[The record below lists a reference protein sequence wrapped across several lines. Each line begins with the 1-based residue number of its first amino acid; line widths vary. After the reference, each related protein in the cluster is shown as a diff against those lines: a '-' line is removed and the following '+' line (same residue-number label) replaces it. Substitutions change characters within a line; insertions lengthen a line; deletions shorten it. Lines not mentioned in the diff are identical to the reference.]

1 MGNSMRSHPEVH
13 LWKRLVA
20 SLGIDYIALIIFLLI
35 FLALFASY
43 GSRITVT
50 DGSVVWPTVVLIVI
64 VISRI
69 IVQRRRL
76 QTGNH
81 QARREVIRESLTI
94 IRDWLPIILLILV
107 YENLRLLTGRIRP
120 DNIDAYL
127 YSADVALF
135 GVEPTIW
142 AQQFVNPWLT
152 DYFAFSYTL
161 YFFFPLILATTLY
174 VRKKREDFRE
184 LMLGVVLLMYVGF
197 LLYITFPA
205 GPPRFT
211 IAHLYDPPRLHGIFG
226 LFETTQ
232 GAYDSLNPV
241 LVHSSFPSLHCAL
254 SFIALLYAWRFRKAV
269 GGSLMFWIF
278 LPLIVSLWLATIYL
292 RHHWI
297 VDCFAGFAL
306 GIVMFSVTPWLRR
319 RYEEFRDRILPQ
331 E

>member
-1 MGNSMRSHPEVH
+1 
-13 LWKRLVA
+13 LKRLVA
-20 SLGIDYIALIIFLLI
+20 SIGIDYLALILFFLI
-35 FLALFASY
+35 FLVLFLSY

-50 DGSVVWPTVVLIVI
+50 DGSIVWPTVVLIVI
-64 VISRI
+64 VISRAI
-69 IVQRRRL
+69 AQRHRF
-76 QTGNH
+76 TGGNRE
-81 QARREVIRESLTI
+81 ARREVIRESLTI
-94 IRDWLPIILLILV
+94 VRDWLPVILLIFV
-107 YENLRLLTGRIRP
+107 YENLRLLTGLIRP
-120 DNIDAYL
+120 DNIDAHL
-127 YSADVALF
+127 WAADVALF

-142 AQQFVNPWLT
+142 AERFVNPWLT
-152 DYFAFSYTL
+152 DYFAFTYAL

-226 LFETTQ
+226 FFETAQ
-232 GAYDSLNPV
+232 GAYDTLNPV

-254 SFIALLYAWRFRKAV
+254 SLIALLYAWRFRAAV
-269 GGSLMFWIF
+269 GSSVMFWTY
-278 LPLIVSLWLATIYL
+278 LPLTASLWVATIYL

-306 GIVMFSVTPWLRR
+306 AIVVFLATPWLRR
-319 RYEEFRDRILPQ
+319 RYNEFRDRVLAKK
-331 E
+331 